1 MADRS
6 LLLVDDDALLLDSLV
21 RILRVRFLVRTAT
34 SPIRALEM
42 LRASPRE
49 FFAIVTDVRMPE
61 MDGPTF
67 LERASRIA
75 PHARTILMSGDLETD
90 DLMRAVNGPGVF
102 RALMKPLAPPRLIGA
117 LEDAWQA
124 YLLSTSAASGRKAV

>member
-42 LRASPRE
+42 LRAIATR
-49 FFAIVTDVRMPE
+49 I
-61 MDGPTF
+61 
-67 LERASRIA
+67 ERTTA
-75 PHARTILMSGDLETD
+75 
-90 DLMRAVNGPGVF
+90 
-102 RALMKPLAPPRLIGA
+102 
-117 LEDAWQA
+117 
-124 YLLSTSAASGRKAV
+124 KAVATAARVWSRR